1 MVRAALPAVI
11 AACLAAAP
19 SPAAADRRPFARTF
33 GYSTQDAGETE
44 LELASTQTR
53 SSFDDGSPQA
63 FELGL
68 AIEHGITDH
77 TDVALFH
84 VLAQTT
90 GAGTPAD
97 PGAPL
102 HLREVGLRARRRLAE
117 RGELLADT
125 TVVLEA
131 AKLFGASVYR
141 GEARL
146 AFARDIGIVT
156 VALNPRV
163 TAVVGDDVPAAELE
177 LGWAAGVTVEV
188 HAELHAGAES
198 WGGVDAGT
206 RDDVTA
212 AAGPVLSWSPTPRLW
227 VTAGAGF
234 GLNARTE
241 DLGVRAVIGL
251 RL

>member
-1 MVRAALPAVI
+1 MVRAVLPAVI

-19 SPAAADRRPFARTF
+19 SAAAADRRPFARTF
-33 GYSTQDAGETE
+33 GYATQDAGETE

-53 SSFDDGSPQA
+53 SSFADGSPQA

-77 TDVALFH
+77 TDVALVH

-102 HLREVGLRARRRLAE
+102 HLRDVTLRARHRLAE

-125 TVVLEA
+125 TLVFEA

-141 GEARL
+141 GDLRFV
-146 AFARDIGIVT
+146 FARDVGIVT

-163 TAVVGDDVPAAELE
+163 TAVIGDDVPTAQME

-198 WGGVDAGT
+198 WGALDANT
-206 RDDVTA
+206 RDDLTA

-241 DLGVRAVIGL
+241 DVSVRALVGL
-251 RL
+251 LL